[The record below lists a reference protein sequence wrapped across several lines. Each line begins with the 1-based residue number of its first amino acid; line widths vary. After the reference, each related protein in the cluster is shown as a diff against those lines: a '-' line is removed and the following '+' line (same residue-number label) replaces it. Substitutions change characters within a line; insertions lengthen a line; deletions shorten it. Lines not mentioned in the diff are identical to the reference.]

1 MLLFRLLQ
9 LQPPDETPDYILGI
23 SAKLP
28 ASCGF
33 ILKALAEVI
42 QQALLPS
49 TTPLSYCSSRVSSF
63 SFLNI
68 YLFSVIA
75 FECTYH
81 NTRVEVR
88 EELLDVTCV
97 LQAFRSRGLNTDS

>member
-9 LQPPDETPDYILGI
+9 LQSPDENPDYILGI
-23 SAKLP
+23 SANLP

-33 ILKALAEVI
+33 ILKTLAEII

-49 TTPLSYCSSRVSSF
+49 TTPLSYYSSRVSNF

-75 FECTYH
+75 FGCTYH
-81 NTRVEVR
+81 NTWVEVR
-88 EELLDVTCV
+88 GELPDVTCV
-97 LQAFRSRGLNTDS
+97 LQTFRRQGLNTDS